1 MKIRGKE
8 YMEVKD
14 RVMVFRKNH
23 PSWALITEIIENNE
37 ATGSVIFKVIIED
50 ENGRIRGTGHA
61 HEFKEDKTSMVNK
74 TSHLENCE
82 TSAIGRALASLGIGI
97 ESSYATY
104 DEVKIAIDKGE
115 RAERDGNFDSVKA
128 QAVAER
134 KAVKE
139 GTIRQTID
147 APLEGGVK
155 SGVKVIEPSGKWK
168 DHMLHKG
175 KFEGKTLGE
184 IAKIPAKGKDGGG
197 LSYLKWMS
205 GLEIQ
210 DDSLRTAIDACIKE
224 LDGNGKQGFEQ
235 VG

>member
-115 RAERDGNFDSVKA
+115 RVDQGGDSNS
-128 QAVAER
+128 
-134 KAVKE
+134 
-139 GTIRQTID
+139 
-147 APLEGGVK
+147 APLEGEGECVVSKRHATNAVK
-155 SGVKVIEPSGKWK
+155 SGVKVIEPSGDWK

-205 GLEIQ
+205 GLEIK
-210 DDSLRTAIDACIKE
+210 DDSLRTAIDSCIKE
-224 LDGNGKQGFEQ
+224 LDGNGKQRFEQ

>member
-50 ENGRIRGTGHA
+50 ESGRIRGTGHA

-82 TSAIGRALASLGIGI
+82 TSAIGRALASIGIGI

-104 DEVKIAIDKGE
+104 DEVIIAIDKGE
-115 RAERDGNFDSVKA
+115 RAERDGDL
-128 QAVAER
+128 ER

>member
-37 ATGSVIFKVIIED
+37 STGSVIFKVIIED
-50 ENGRIRGTGHA
+50 EVGRIRGTGHA

-82 TSAIGRALASLGIGI
+82 TSAIGRALASIGIGI

-115 RAERDGNFDSVKA
+115 RPEKDNSVSTESK
-128 QAVAER
+128 VA
-134 KAVKE
+134 K
-139 GTIRQTID
+139 
-147 APLEGGVK
+147 K
-155 SGVKVIEPSGKWK
+155 SSVKVIKGDVKANWK
-168 DHMLHKG
+168 DYKLDKG
-175 KFEGKTLGE
+175 KHAGKTLE
-184 IAKIPAKGKDGGG
+184 QISEEDS
-197 LSYLKWMS
+197 SYIRWMS
-205 GLEIQ
+205 GIDIQ
-210 DDSLRTAIDACIKE
+210 DASLKDAIDSAVKG
-224 LDGNGKQGFEQ
+224 LDGNGKQRFERI
-235 VG
+235 G

>member
-1 MKIRGKE
+1 
-8 YMEVKD
+8 MEVKD

-23 PSWALITEIIENNE
+23 PSWALITQIIENNE

-115 RAERDGNFDSVKA
+115 RVDKGGDSNSVKA
-128 QAVAER
+128 QAVAENPPR
-134 KAVKE
+134 K
-139 GTIRQTID
+139 T
-147 APLEGGVK
+147 
-155 SGVKVIEPSGKWK
+155 SVKVVESTGNWT

-184 IAKIPAKGKDGGG
+184 ISKIPAKGKDGGG

-205 GLEIQ
+205 GLEIK
-210 DDSLRTAIDACIKE
+210 DDTLRTAIDSCIKE
-224 LDGNGKQGFEQ
+224 LDGNGKQRFEQ